1 MTNITDFCVGR
12 IFLCNWG
19 LKFGDKNRTGG
30 KYAKIYKVSNN
41 CEEEEGDFQPRL
53 LLCFCQVDL
62 DTYQQQQ
69 ERERER
75 KNKNRVHLCFF
86 FFFFL
91 LLSAA
96 SVFKLSG
103 NMIKN

>member
-69 ERERER
+69 ERERG
-75 KNKNRVHLCFF
+75 KTKTGCICASFF

>member
-69 ERERER
+69 ERERG
-75 KNKNRVHLCFF
+75 KTKTGCICASFF
-86 FFFFL
+86 FFFFI
-91 LLSAA
+91 AKCCIC
-96 SVFKLSG
+96 V
-103 NMIKN
+103 

>member
-69 ERERER
+69 ERERG
-75 KNKNRVHLCFF
+75 KTKTGCICAS
-86 FFFFL
+86 FFFL